1 MQDVDYAASRRR
13 HLLRKNQEPE
23 TDFVAELCQGRMA
36 MRSRRQRAWNQDD
49 TVEMSASEDMRDD
62 ERNAQEAARQ
72 IVNDGRAM
80 ADIRRAV
87 EDRGLDP
94 IWVQLILEF
103 GTMMYLEGW
112 RSHWP
117 PSSNVGDRRPR

>member
-1 MQDVDYAASRRR
+1 
-13 HLLRKNQEPE
+13 
-23 TDFVAELCQGRMA
+23 
-36 MRSRRQRAWNQDD
+36 MRSRGQHAWNQGD
-49 TVEMSASEDMRDD
+49 TEKMSASEDVRDD
-62 ERNAQEAARQ
+62 ERNVQEAARQ
-72 IVNDGRAM
+72 IVNDGHAM

-117 PSSNVGDRRPR
+117 PSSSVGDRRPR

>member
-1 MQDVDYAASRRR
+1 
-13 HLLRKNQEPE
+13 
-23 TDFVAELCQGRMA
+23 
-36 MRSRRQRAWNQDD
+36 MRSRRQHAWNQDD

-62 ERNAQEAARQ
+62 ERNVQEAARQ